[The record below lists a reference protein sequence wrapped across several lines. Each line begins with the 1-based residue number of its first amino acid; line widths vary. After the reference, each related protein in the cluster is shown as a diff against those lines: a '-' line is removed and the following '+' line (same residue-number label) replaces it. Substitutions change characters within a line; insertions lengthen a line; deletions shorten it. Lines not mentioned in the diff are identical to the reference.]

1 VRVFDATGTPL
12 IEELAE
18 YRQYVDLFRFLAL
31 RDIRLRYRQTLLG
44 VAWAIVQPL
53 LPMLIFTVIFSRF
66 LRPETGGVP
75 YPLFIFTG
83 LTLWTFVASSILAG
97 STAFISNFSLLN
109 KVYFPRAI
117 LPTAT
122 VAVCAFDGLIAGA
135 VVMVVTCFCG
145 YLPTARWLLL
155 PAIALWLVV
164 LATAATLLAA
174 SLTVAFRDMKNVI
187 PFLVQIWMYS
197 TPVLYP
203 ANLIPMPLRFLAGA
217 NPMTGPLEAFR
228 ACLLHTAPDWRV
240 IAESGLSLFVV
251 ILAAV
256 SVYRFEEAHL
266 AERA

>member
-1 VRVFDATGTPL
+1 MRVFDAAGTPL

-18 YRQYVDLFRFLAL
+18 YRQYADLFRFLTL

-53 LPMLIFTVIFSRF
+53 LPMLIFAVIFSRF
-66 LRPETGGVP
+66 LRPETGGIP
-75 YPLFIFTG
+75 YPLYLLTG
-83 LTLWTFVASSILAG
+83 LTLWTLVGSSILAG
-97 STAFISNFSLLN
+97 STAFIANYSLLN

-122 VAVCAFDGLIAGA
+122 VAACAFDGLIAGA
-135 VVMVVTCFCG
+135 VAMAITCCYG
-145 YLPTARWLLL
+145 YLPSARWLLL
-155 PAIALWLVV
+155 PFIALWIVV
-164 LATAATLLAA
+164 LAGAATLLAA

-203 ANLIPMPLRFLAGA
+203 ESLIPKPLRWWAGA
-217 NPMTGPLEAFR
+217 NPMAGPLAAFR
-228 ACLLHTAPDWRV
+228 ACLFHTTPEWRV
-240 IAESGLSLFVV
+240 IAESGVSLALLIVV
-251 ILAAV
+251 AV
-256 SVYRFEEAHL
+256 FVYRSVEAHL

>member
-1 VRVFDATGTPL
+1 MRVFDATGTPL

-18 YRQYVDLFRFLAL
+18 YRQYVDLFRFLTL

-53 LPMLIFTVIFSRF
+53 LPMVIFAVIFSRF
-66 LRPETGGVP
+66 LRPETGGIP
-75 YPLFIFTG
+75 YPLYLLTG
-83 LTLWTFVASSILAG
+83 LTLWTVVASSILAG
-97 STAFISNFSLLN
+97 STAFISNYSLLN

-117 LPTAT
+117 LPMAT
-122 VAVCAFDGLIAGA
+122 VAACAFDGLIAWA
-135 VVMVVTCFCG
+135 VAMAVTCYYG
-145 YLPTARWLLL
+145 YFPSWWWFLL
-155 PAIALWLVV
+155 PAVALWIVV

-203 ANLIPMPLRFLAGA
+203 ASLIPRPLRLLAGA
-217 NPMTGPLEAFR
+217 NPMAGPLEAFR
-228 ACLLHTAPDWRV
+228 ACLFHSTPDWRV
-240 IAESGLSLFVV
+240 IAESGLSLVV
-251 ILAAV
+251 LIAV
-256 SVYRFEEAHL
+256 AISVYRSVEAHL